1 MYNKITLV
9 GRLVV
14 DPEAKMTPSGVA
26 VTQFRIAVDRPVS
39 QEARQ
44 SGERTADFIDI
55 VCWRQN
61 AEYAAKYLTKGRLI
75 LVEGRLQIRE
85 YVTNDGQKRKATEVV
100 ANDLKGMPTGQ
111 GQRDTEGDGYDDGYG
126 DGYAPSRGGGNG
138 YGGGGGYDRAPAAPA
153 APARSG
159 GGGYSGARGGR
170 TQQDDYGNGDDL
182 SDPFAE

>member
-9 GRLVV
+9 GRLVA

-44 SGERTADFIDI
+44 SGERTADFIDV

-85 YVTNDGQKRKATEVV
+85 YVTNDGQKRKAAEVV

-111 GQRDTEGDGYDDGYG
+111 GQRDSEGDGYDDSYG
-126 DGYAPSRGGGNG
+126 DGYSQPRSAGNG
-138 YGGGGGYDRAPAAPA
+138 YSGGGGYDRAPAAPA
-153 APARSG
+153 RSA
-159 GGGYSGARGGR
+159 GGGYGGGRGGGR
-170 TQQDDYGNGDDL
+170 SQHDDYGNGDDL